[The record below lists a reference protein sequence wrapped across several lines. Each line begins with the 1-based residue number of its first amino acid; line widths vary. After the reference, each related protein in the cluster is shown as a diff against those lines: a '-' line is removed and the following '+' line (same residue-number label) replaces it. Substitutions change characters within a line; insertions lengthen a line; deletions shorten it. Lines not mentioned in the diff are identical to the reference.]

1 MSRTKQ
7 KVFILFLVAAG
18 VITTA
23 AIVGKRTRSNPDG
36 PTSASGPASPKK
48 PRPVPT
54 PKGLCVIVEKSA
66 QRLTVYNDGEV
77 VNTYRSASGTN
88 KGDKIR
94 EGDRRTPEGEFY
106 VCYKN
111 KYSRFTLSLGLSYPN
126 IEDAERGLRDGLIT
140 QAQHDA
146 IVKANRQRK
155 KPPWY
160 TPLGGEI
167 MIHGKGSKSDWTAG
181 CVALDDED
189 IKELFYA
196 LPTGTPVQIHP

>member
-1 MSRTKQ
+1 MSRTKRN
-7 KVFILFLVAAG
+7 VFILFLVAAG

-23 AIVGKRTRSNPDG
+23 AIVGKQTRSNPNE
-36 PTSASGPASPKK
+36 PTIASAPASPNK

-54 PKGLCVIVEKSA
+54 AKGLCVIVEKSA
-66 QRLTVYNDGEV
+66 QKLTVYNDGEV
-77 VNTYRSASGTN
+77 VKTYRAASGTN
-88 KGDKIR
+88 KGDKVR

-111 KYSRFTLSLGLSYPN
+111 KYSKYTLSLGLSYPN
-126 IEDAERGLRDGLIT
+126 IEDAERGLRDKLIT

-146 IVKANRQRK
+146 IVKAIRQRT

-167 MIHGKGSKSDWTAG
+167 MIHGHGSKRDWTAG
-181 CVALDDED
+181 CVALDDKD
-189 IKELFYA
+189 IKKLFYA
-196 LPTGTPVQIHP
+196 LPIGTPVQIHP